1 MKVSGTKADNS
12 GPLEVTATKNADT
25 GKYVWHYQQNP
36 REGWDYKSTADMI
49 ATTDCTGYDV
59 IRDLADPGHV
69 VIVTRWSTRSGGED
83 VLATYPADPKIGRVT
98 ELLGQVPTGFL
109 GELADNA

>member
-1 MKVSGTKADNS
+1 MPVSSVFDMRFPPDSA
-12 GPLEVTATKNADT
+12 E
-25 GKYVWHYQQNP
+25 
-36 REGWDYKSTADMI
+36 EGYDLSLAIGADMI